1 MIGSIDYHKYLANFE
16 ITNEPLN
23 FPPDNKVKQDITIKS
38 INVEAKEIVRKKASK
53 EKSVEVSESLLDFG
67 TRLHYALEL
76 LDYKTKDLSYIK
88 DYRIKKY
95 VSNVINSFVFE
106 NMENAKVLNEYR
118 FYDEATG
125 VNGII
130 DCLLIKEDEVD
141 IVDFKL
147 KNISDVHY
155 NEQLNIYA
163 DYVKKICKL
172 PIKKYLISAITG
184 EVREVE

>member
-1 MIGSIDYHKYLANFE
+1 M
-16 ITNEPLN
+16 
-23 FPPDNKVKQDITIKS
+23 
-38 INVEAKEIVRKKASK
+38 R
-53 EKSVEVSESLLDFG
+53 
-67 TRLHYALEL
+67 R
-76 LDYKTKDLSYIK
+76 
-88 DYRIKKY
+88 Y
-95 VSNVINSFVFE
+95 VSNVVDSFVFKDVE
-106 NMENAKVLNEYR
+106 KAKILHEYR
-118 FYDEATG
+118 YYDEVNG

-130 DCLLIKEDEVD
+130 DCLIIKEDEVD

-147 KNISDVHY
+147 KNISDSHY